1 MINNKGFTLVELLAS
16 IAILAIIS
24 LIAVPSILS
33 ISDKNKKEVYVNDAK
48 RFVSIAKYEA
58 NKHAEK
64 KDILNST
71 GLYYYED
78 YDQCILDISN
88 SVTAK
93 TFIPTTDIDNYCLST
108 TDIDISPNSK
118 KYINGYVRSNEVC
131 LTDGVYSVKGQDVK
145 NISISDVYEYS
156 RKDCKWR

>member
-24 LIAVPSILS
+24 LIAVPSMLS

-48 RFVSIAKYEA
+48 RLISIAKYEA

-64 KDILNST
+64 KDLLNST

-78 YDQCILDISN
+78 YDKCVLDHDDN
-88 SVTAK
+88 S
-93 TFIPTTDIDNYCLST
+93 CLST

-118 KYINGYVRSNEVC
+118 NYINGYVKINEVC
-131 LTDGVYSVKGQDVK
+131 LTDGVYSIKSTDVK
-145 NISISDVYEYS
+145 NLSISNVNEYIS
-156 RKDCKWR
+156 GDCEQR